1 MPLHII
7 ERDIMTMKVDAIV
20 NSTNHHMIG
29 WAGVDRLIHEQGGPE
44 FERECLALDS
54 VNVPGGAVYT
64 NAYNM
69 DCRYIIHT
77 QAPTWNGGIRGEAA
91 ILASCY
97 KKSLHLATELGCGS
111 VAFPLLSAGNQMYPI
126 ADALE
131 IAVTS
136 IKEYN
141 DLYDD
146 LDVYLVLYGE
156 VVESIAKE
164 KFGNL
169 DEFVKAE
176 YKPGMKLSEAEQ
188 SDAVDALL
196 KRKGKDFPALLIQHM
211 EERKIV
217 KNSVLW
223 NKAGISKQVF
233 SNVLSGKAK
242 PSLKTSVALAMALEL
257 DWDETT
263 EFLASAGLALSN
275 NSQFDVIVRYFIKNR
290 NYNISQLDVQLA
302 RYKLGAILGDE

>member
-1 MPLHII
+1 MGLKVLFD
-7 ERDIMTMKVDAIV
+7 DITKLTVDAIV
-20 NSTNHHMIG
+20 NSTNHRMIG
-29 WAGVDRLIHEQGGPE
+29 YAGVDKLLHEIGGAE
-44 FERECLALDS
+44 FEKECEALDS
-54 VNVPGGAVYT
+54 VNVPGEAVYT

-77 QAPTWNGGIRGEAA
+77 QAPTWNGGIHGEAA

-111 VAFPLLSAGNQMYPI
+111 VAFPLLSAGNRMYPI

-131 IAVTS
+131 IAVTT
-136 IKEYN
+136 INEYL
-141 DLYDD
+141 DLYDN
-146 LDVYLVLYGE
+146 LNVLLVLYGE

-169 DEFVKAE
+169 DEFVKSE
-176 YKPGMKLSEAEQ
+176 YKPGMTLSEAEQ
-188 SDAVDALL
+188 NNAVDALL
-196 KRKGKDFPALLIQHM
+196 KMKHMDFPDLLIQYM
-211 EERKIV
+211 EERKII

-242 PSLKTSVALAMALEL
+242 PSLKTAVALAMALEL
-257 DWDETT
+257 DWDETVD
-263 EFLASAGLALSN
+263 FLANAGLALGN
-275 NSQFDVIVRYFIKNR
+275 NSQFDVIVKYFIKNR

-302 RYKLGAILGDE
+302 RYKLGTFLGEE

>member
-1 MPLHII
+1 MGLKVLFD
-7 ERDIMTMKVDAIV
+7 DITKLTVDAIV

-29 WAGVDRLIHEQGGPE
+29 WSGVDRLIHEKGGPE
-44 FERECLALDS
+44 FEAECRALDS

-77 QAPTWNGGIRGEAA
+77 QAPTWSQGIHGEAA
-91 ILASCY
+91 ILAGCY
-97 KKSLHLATELGCGS
+97 KKSLHLATELGCES
-111 VAFPLLSAGNQMYPI
+111 VAFPLLSAGNRMYPV
-126 ADALE
+126 ADALD
-131 IAVTS
+131 IAVTT

-156 VVESIAKE
+156 VVESIARE

-169 DEFVKAE
+169 DDFVKAE
-176 YKPGMKLSEAEQ
+176 YKPGMTLSEAER
-188 SDAVDALL
+188 SNAVDALL
-196 KRKGKDFPALLIQHM
+196 KMKHKNFPDLLIRHM
-211 EERKIV
+211 EERNIV

-242 PSLKTSVALAMALEL
+242 PSLKTAVALAMALEL
-257 DWDETT
+257 DWDDTV
-263 EFLASAGLALSN
+263 EFLASAGLALGS
-275 NSQFDVIVRYFIKNR
+275 NSQFDVIVKYFIKNR

-302 RYKLGAILGDE
+302 RYKLGTFLGEE